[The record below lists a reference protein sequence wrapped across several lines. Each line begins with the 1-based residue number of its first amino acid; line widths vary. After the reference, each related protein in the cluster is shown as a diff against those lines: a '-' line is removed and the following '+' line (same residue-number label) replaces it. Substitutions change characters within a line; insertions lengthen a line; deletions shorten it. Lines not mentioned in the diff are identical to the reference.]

1 MLDSETLDAYT
12 RDTPNGT
19 IESITNSKKKIS
31 LFQHQQRLSHHGA
44 ISDKK
49 FNLTTYN
56 QLNKNAFAKKE
67 RETFDKF
74 SQNDELQ
81 KIKKLASKCKNKE

>member
-31 LFQHQQRLSHHGA
+31 LF
-44 ISDKK
+44 
-49 FNLTTYN
+49 
-56 QLNKNAFAKKE
+56 
-67 RETFDKF
+67 
-74 SQNDELQ
+74 
-81 KIKKLASKCKNKE
+81 